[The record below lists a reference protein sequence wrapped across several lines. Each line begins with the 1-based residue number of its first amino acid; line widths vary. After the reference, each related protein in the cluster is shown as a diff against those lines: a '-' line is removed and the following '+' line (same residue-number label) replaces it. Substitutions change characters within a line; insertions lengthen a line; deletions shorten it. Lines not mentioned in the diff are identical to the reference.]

1 MHGVS
6 AHTGFPRTLTKT
18 IYISAIFSTLNPI
31 LSVANLSR
39 LECAETQFARK
50 PRAYEYLTVRAHPV
64 DASGGDFAEV
74 GGNLSSSG
82 CLLSYSFTDRDGG
95 LSMFIFSFSFSCMR
109 VVENSEVFFNQ
120 KRTKGSSKDFK
131 GTNICTASFHTCTP
145 NFTT

>member
-50 PRAYEYLTVRAHPV
+50 PSLRGNPV
-64 DASGGDFAEV
+64 HT
-74 GGNLSSSG
+74 SSSRIDNERFSIPEG
-82 CLLSYSFTDRDGG
+82 FVHSTHIASLSPMGR
-95 LSMFIFSFSFSCMR
+95 
-109 VVENSEVFFNQ
+109 
-120 KRTKGSSKDFK
+120 
-131 GTNICTASFHTCTP
+131 P
-145 NFTT
+145 NRCHKNV